1 MNKVSCLLLTQRKK
15 WGLSQED
22 LRALIPGTGRNRVSC
37 IERGL
42 SSPNAREILAYQLV
56 FGILPEELFPG
67 LVTEVE
73 EAVLRKAYE
82 LHETLTAQDTPKSAQ
97 LKTLLQAIL
106 ARAVEAA
113 GEQEV

>member
-42 SSPNAREILAYQLV
+42 SSPNAREILAYQLM
-56 FGILPEELFPG
+56 FGTLPEELFPG
-67 LVTEVE
+67 LVSEVE
-73 EAVLRKAYE
+73 DALLRKAYE
-82 LHETLTAQDTPKSAQ
+82 LHEQLTADRTPKAAQ
-97 LKTLLQAIL
+97 LRSFLEAIL
-106 ARAVEAA
+106 ARAVKHA
-113 GEQEV
+113 GEQVV